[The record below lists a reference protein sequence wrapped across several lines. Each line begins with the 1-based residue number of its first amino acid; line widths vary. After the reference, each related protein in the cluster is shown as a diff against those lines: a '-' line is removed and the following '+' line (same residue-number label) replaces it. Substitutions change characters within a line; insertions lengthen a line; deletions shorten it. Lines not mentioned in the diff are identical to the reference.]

1 MDTAV
6 HAALLTSVEVVATG
20 AAATAEGAMMMGM
33 AMGAGAAAVAGG
45 RPQHLPPSV
54 QPPACWQFP
63 IFLRGLVFG
72 VEAFQVAHASPGAG
86 AVATLCLCHCSSH
99 NWLALESVEPLLL
112 DSHPA

>member
-1 MDTAV
+1 MAV

-33 AMGAGAAAVAGG
+33 AMGAGAVAVAGG

-54 QPPACWQFP
+54 QPPAWQFP
-63 IFLRGLVFG
+63 IFLHGLVCG